1 MNNIN
6 KVSDSFLCSN
16 CGACNAI
23 CPKGAI
29 RFRYTSMGRMYANAD
44 SSCIDCGVC
53 LKVCPSMDLY
63 NLHEDYT
70 DKYYG
75 NILRMLVG
83 KATDTKVFNNAQS
96 GGASTAILSFLFDK
110 KQIDGAVVCRMT
122 YGVNEPDVK
131 AVVVTQKEQLVETQK
146 SCYTPVD
153 ILSAL
158 KETKSLS
165 SVAIVGLPCHIQGV
179 VSLQR
184 TSKKFS
190 NVKYKIGLVCDRTL
204 TKTIYGSLLGKRK
217 NVLIKWRGKG
227 FANTGKF
234 YQYNSAPVIICN
246 PQKKDVVLPNAYR
259 FALKDFYTAPR
270 CRVCYDKINVN
281 ADIVLGDPWRLD
293 GIDEVYGESLILTRT
308 SLGDELIAM
317 LVQEGKLQL
326 REYDKSLISKSQL
339 VEERKEQIATYS
351 KAFSVLHPLIDSYL
365 LNQGED
371 AGTNDEKIESA
382 RQKLLSFITHENMSK
397 EEIVKESRK
406 IMKKAFP
413 FHRKIKELI
422 ISYIN
427 KNKF

>member
-1 MNNIN
+1 M
-6 KVSDSFLCSN
+6 
-16 CGACNAI
+16 
-23 CPKGAI
+23 
-29 RFRYTSMGRMYANAD
+29 
-44 SSCIDCGVC
+44 
-53 LKVCPSMDLY
+53 
-63 NLHEDYT
+63 
-70 DKYYG
+70 
-75 NILRMLVG
+75 
-83 KATDTKVFNNAQS
+83 
-96 GGASTAILSFLFDK
+96 
-110 KQIDGAVVCRMT
+110 
-122 YGVNEPDVK
+122 
-131 AVVVTQKEQLVETQK
+131 
-146 SCYTPVD
+146 
-153 ILSAL
+153 
-158 KETKSLS
+158 
-165 SVAIVGLPCHIQGV
+165 
-179 VSLQR
+179 
-184 TSKKFS
+184 
-190 NVKYKIGLVCDRTL
+190 
-204 TKTIYGSLLGKRK
+204 
-217 NVLIKWRGKG
+217 
-227 FANTGKF
+227 
-234 YQYNSAPVIICN
+234 
-246 PQKKDVVLPNAYR
+246 
-259 FALKDFYTAPR
+259 KDFYTAPR

-413 FHRKIKELI
+413 FHRKVIELI

>member
-1 MNNIN
+1 M
-6 KVSDSFLCSN
+6 
-16 CGACNAI
+16 
-23 CPKGAI
+23 
-29 RFRYTSMGRMYANAD
+29 
-44 SSCIDCGVC
+44 
-53 LKVCPSMDLY
+53 
-63 NLHEDYT
+63 
-70 DKYYG
+70 
-75 NILRMLVG
+75 
-83 KATDTKVFNNAQS
+83 
-96 GGASTAILSFLFDK
+96 
-110 KQIDGAVVCRMT
+110 
-122 YGVNEPDVK
+122 
-131 AVVVTQKEQLVETQK
+131 
-146 SCYTPVD
+146 
-153 ILSAL
+153 
-158 KETKSLS
+158 
-165 SVAIVGLPCHIQGV
+165 
-179 VSLQR
+179 
-184 TSKKFS
+184 
-190 NVKYKIGLVCDRTL
+190 
-204 TKTIYGSLLGKRK
+204 
-217 NVLIKWRGKG
+217 
-227 FANTGKF
+227 
-234 YQYNSAPVIICN
+234 
-246 PQKKDVVLPNAYR
+246 
-259 FALKDFYTAPR
+259 KDFYTAPR

-382 RQKLLSFITHENMSK
+382 RKKLLSFITHENMSK

-413 FHRKIKELI
+413 FHRKVKELI